1 MNWIALLLSLSLLVA
16 THELGH
22 LAFAKLFHTRVRRYY
37 IFFNPWFSIIK
48 AKKFAGKWHFVFF
61 NSKTPDSWDEKN
73 LAPEDQDNT
82 MWGLGWLP
90 LGGYCDIAG
99 MIDETKSAD
108 DLEAEPQ
115 PWEYRTKPA
124 WQRLCIISGGVLVN
138 FISALLIYGMI
149 FAHWGKDELPLRS
162 ATLGYDYH
170 QVLLDEGF
178 CNGDIIYAI
187 DGKDYYEI
195 TDAASALLLDNPRT
209 VTVMRSDSLV
219 DITMSGRLL
228 ERVNNEGVKQLMN
241 YRVPFV
247 VHYPIDGGNAA
258 RAGLMAGDS
267 IVSVNDS
274 ALAAFSDITAVFN
287 DHADDTVSVGFYRAG
302 EYMTLP
308 IAVDAQGKIG
318 VQIET
323 DITLLFSGYRH
334 VDYTFFEAI
343 PAGIKHGWETLVS
356 YVSSLK
362 VLFSPGGTKQLGGF
376 KAMADLFPDHWMW
389 QAFWELTALLA
400 LVLAFM
406 NIIPIPG
413 LDGGHIFFTLVEI
426 VTRRT
431 PSDKFLTVAQNVG
444 MFLLLA
450 LMILANGNDILRWL
464 GFM

>member
-1 MNWIALLLSLSLLVA
+1 MNWIALLVSLSLLVA

-22 LAFAKLFHTRVRRYY
+22 LLFAKLFHTRVRRYY
-37 IFFNPWFSIIK
+37 IFFNPYFSIIK
-48 AKKFAGKWHFVFF
+48 AKKFGGKWHFLFF

-82 MWGLGWLP
+82 LWGLGWVP

-108 DLEAEPQ
+108 DLEAVPQ

-138 FISALLIYGMI
+138 FISALLIYGMM
-149 FAHWGKDELPLRS
+149 FAHWGKDELPLRA

-170 QVLLDEGF
+170 EVMLDEGF
-178 CNGDIIYAI
+178 RNGDIIYAI
-187 DGKDYYEI
+187 DGKDCYEFNEA
-195 TDAASALLLDNPRT
+195 TSALLLDNPET
-209 VTVMRSDSLV
+209 VTVLRGDSLV
-219 DITMSGRLL
+219 ELTMSGHLL
-228 ERVNNEGVKQLMN
+228 ERVNDMGAKQLMG
-241 YRVPFV
+241 YRIPFV
-247 VHYPIDGGNAA
+247 VHNAIDGGNAA
-258 RAGLMAGDS
+258 KAGLMAGDS
-267 IVSVNDS
+267 IVSINDS
-274 ALAAFSDITAVFN
+274 MLASFSDITAMLGQ
-287 DHADDTVSVGFYRAG
+287 HADDTVTLGFYRNG
-302 EYMTLP
+302 ELMALP
-308 IAVDAQGKIG
+308 VAVNDAGKIG
-318 VQIET
+318 VQAET
-323 DITLLFSGYRH
+323 DIARLFSGYRH
-334 VDYTFFEAI
+334 VDYSFFAAI
-343 PAGIKHGWETLVS
+343 PAGIRHGWETLTT

-376 KAMADLFPDHWMW
+376 KAMADLFPDQWVW

-413 LDGGHIFFTLVEI
+413 LDGGHILFTLWEI
-426 VTRRT
+426 VTRRK

-450 LMILANGNDILRWL
+450 LMVLANGNDILRWL